1 MKKKDRV
8 ILFAD
13 LVSFT
18 SLSEIYSVEK
28 VVEIVNLF
36 LDLSSKIISET
47 GGEVSKFIGDGIL
60 AYFPIDKADNAL
72 DATLS
77 MFHTLMAIREEAHE
91 NSLLKHLYCGC
102 GLTRGLVMEGNIGS
116 NLKMDY
122 TIIGDSVNVASRLDG
137 LTRELKKA
145 LLMSEEFVNSI
156 YKPRKIIN
164 LGKYSIKGKQSSIKV
179 YSLDHYLI
187 DDFKIFSKS

>member
-1 MKKKDRV
+1 M
-8 ILFAD
+8 FAD

-18 SLSEIYSVEK
+18 SLSEIFSVEK

-47 GGEVSKFIGDGIL
+47 GGDVSKFIGDGIL
-60 AYFPIDKADNAL
+60 AYFFIDKADNAL

-77 MFHTLMAIREEAHE
+77 MFHTLMAIREEAHK

-122 TIIGDSVNVASRLDG
+122 TIIGDSVNVTSHLDG

-164 LGKYSIKGKQSSIKV
+164 LGKYSIKGKQSRIKV

-187 DDFKIFSKS
+187 DDFKIFSNS